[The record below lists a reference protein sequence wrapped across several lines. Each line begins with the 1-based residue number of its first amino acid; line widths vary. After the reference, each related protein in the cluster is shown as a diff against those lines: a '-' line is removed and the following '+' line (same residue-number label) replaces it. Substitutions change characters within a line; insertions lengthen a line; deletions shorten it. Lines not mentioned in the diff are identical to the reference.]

1 MTSRQWLRRLIE
13 HWDERGPCYGFSELM
28 DHARNHVRE
37 EEQREYAK
45 REVSISR
52 ERNTSA

>member
-13 HWDERGPCYGFSELM
+13 HWDECGPCYGFSELM

-45 REVSISR
+45 REVSIS
-52 ERNTSA
+52 